1 MTVDNYAGVT
11 FNRFR
16 NDPPFQRGLAS
27 GGRILVQGSMVVG
40 RYGRSVSTAPYDSEL
55 ELELS
60 MEQERVLEEWARSE
74 NIWFPDSHKHY
85 REKGYLFYGFGGEA
99 QVYTEGDTYVHKIC
113 RISQYDSPQRF
124 FDRLVIENA
133 ICPEASLTVE
143 GFSRDMQGDFV
154 VLLKQRFFR
163 QAHLMTENEIA
174 LYMKCM
180 GFYKVIE
187 EPYHNV
193 KFYSDKVIVEDLHPG
208 NIWMTENG
216 NVVIVDAAFFFNTPG
231 LGFGGTFH
239 YGDE

>member
-1 MTVDNYAGVT
+1 
-11 FNRFR
+11 
-16 NDPPFQRGLAS
+16 
-27 GGRILVQGSMVVG
+27 MVVG

-60 MEQERVLEEWARSE
+60 MEQERALEEWARSE
-74 NIWFPDSHKHY
+74 NIRFPDSHKHY
-85 REKGYLFYGFGGEA
+85 REKGYVFYGFGGEA
-99 QVYTEGDTYVHKIC
+99 QVYAEGDTYVHKIC
-113 RISQYDSPQRF
+113 RINRYDSPQRF
-124 FDRLVIENA
+124 FDRIVIENT
-133 ICPEASLTVE
+133 ICTSASLTVE
-143 GFSRDMQGDFV
+143 GFSRDLQGDFV

-193 KFYSDKVIVEDLHPG
+193 KYYSDKVIVEDLHPG

-216 NVVIVDAAFFFNTPG
+216 IVVIVDAAFFFNTPG
-231 LGFGGTFH
+231 LGFGGSFH